1 MQNIPHLKWIGIVV
15 GSFLLPLSF
24 ASAQSCG
31 DFISTYD
38 YGDGNGPVD
47 ERESI
52 EDCSNPLGETDG
64 PEWYVPTV
72 ALDGAVLEEGDQV
85 MMSELPVTK
94 SLSITNGLPD
104 YYLTTSLVRH
114 EGEDYRYIDQFVS
127 EQVTFMATGTYSL
140 ITVVAEPPVMMS
152 SASKLEKIAKLF
164 IPSVYAQSSEE
175 LFYEVYAITFT
186 VDMVPVE
193 PPAPTGASSVLFLP
207 GIQASRLYTEGVLGT
222 ENQLWEPN
230 INADVIKLA
239 MTESGDSIN
248 DVYTRDVLD
257 EVYGVINVYEGFL
270 RFLDG
275 LIADDVIQ
283 DWKPY
288 AYDWRY
294 DVFDIVENG
303 SVYKSGVNGEPQ
315 VIYPSG
321 VLEELAATSKS
332 GKVTIVAH
340 SNGGLLAKA
349 LMIQLEAEGK
359 ANLVD
364 DIVFIGTPQLGTP
377 KAVASVLHGYGQ
389 ALLGGLLVSDE
400 TSRRSA
406 VNMPGV
412 YGLLPSQLYTDTS
425 SEPVVLFDESPSTA
439 LFQER
444 YGESINTH
452 GELLDFLVGA
462 EGREKAED
470 VTQAE
475 LLNPAFVH
483 QSSSYH
489 DIQLDSWSAPVETG
503 VIEIVGVGID
513 TERGFH
519 YQEFKERVCEESDI
533 FGTSNCVVE
542 TLYKPVPLMTQSG
555 DGTVVDISAEGY
567 PGDKSTYYLDL
578 KLIKSDLDMTIKH
591 VNLTEFNLLQT
602 FVLQVLNDD
611 KGNIEF
617 LSETKPAFDE
627 SRYMLG
633 VHSPASISAADSQGN
648 QVGILNGN
656 LTEDIPGSSYRE
668 IADSKYIIVPKNTDI
683 DVLIE
688 GETEGGMTL
697 TVHELKEN
705 NQSEK
710 VYIPIEVISSSTRV
724 KFDINDSNISN
735 IKVDSNGDEVI
746 DIEFTPGGEEVGGEV
761 KASYET
767 LKAKIEDLSLRRAYE
782 RSLLRKVT
790 IAHRLSRKSKSSS
803 HIKRVELVLLR
814 SLRWQLRLYNKKN
827 IIDDNQYEE
836 LKNIIDSL
844 QKT

>member
-15 GSFLLPLSF
+15 GSFLLPLTF

-31 DFISTYD
+31 DFIFTYD
-38 YGDGNGPVD
+38 FGGELIV
-47 ERESI
+47 EREPV
-52 EDCSNPLGETDG
+52 EDCANPFGETDG
-64 PEWYVPTV
+64 PESYIPTV
-72 ALDGAVLEEGDQV
+72 TLNGTQVGNDEHVLV
-85 MMSELPVTK
+85 TELPVTQ
-94 SLSITNGLPD
+94 SVSIVNSLPD
-104 YYLTTSLVRH
+104 YFLTASLVRH
-114 EGEDYRYIDQFVS
+114 EGEDFRYIDQFVS
-127 EQVTFMATGTYSL
+127 DTITFTATGTYT
-140 ITVVAEPPVMMS
+140 IIATYFEPPVLAQTKS
-152 SASKLEKIAKLF
+152 RWQKIAAFLVPTVF
-164 IPSVYAQSSEE
+164 AQFPEE
-175 LFYEVYAITFT
+175 LFYEVYATTFT

-193 PPAPTGASSVLFLP
+193 PPVPTGASSVLFLP
-207 GIQASRLYTEGVLGT
+207 GIQASRLYTEGALGT
-222 ENQLWEPN
+222 ENRLWEPN

-239 MTESGDSIN
+239 MTESGESVN

-303 SVYKSGVNGEPQ
+303 SVYKSSVNGEPQ
-315 VIYPSG
+315 VIYLVE

-349 LMIQLEAEGK
+349 LMIQLEAEGR

-364 DIVFIGTPQLGTP
+364 NVVFVGSPQLGTP

-400 TSRRSA
+400 TSRRSV
-406 VNMPGV
+406 VNMPGA
-412 YGLLPSQLYTDTS
+412 YGLLPSKMYVDTADD
-425 SEPVVLFDESPSTA
+425 PVVMFDESPSTV
-439 LFQER
+439 LFEEK
-444 YGESINTH
+444 YGESINSH

-475 LLNPAFVH
+475 LLNPTFVQ
-483 QSSSYH
+483 QSSDYH
-489 DIQLDSWSAPVETG
+489 DVQLDSWVAPAGTE
-503 VIEIVGVGID
+503 VIEVVGVGLD

-519 YQEFKERVCEESDI
+519 YKEFKERVCDESDI
-533 FGTSNCVVE
+533 FGTSNCIVE
-542 TLYKPVPLMTQSG
+542 TLYKPVPLMSQSG

-567 PGDKSTYYLDL
+567 QGDKSTYYLDL

-602 FVLQVLNDD
+602 FILQVLDDD

-617 LSETKPAFDE
+617 LSETKPAFTE

-633 VHSPASISAADSQGN
+633 VHSPVTITVTDSEGH
-648 QVGILNGN
+648 QVGVLDGN

-683 DVLIE
+683 EVLIE

-697 TVHELKEN
+697 TVHELEEGS
-705 NQSEK
+705 QSEK

-724 KFDINDSNISN
+724 RFDIYDSNISN
-735 IKVDSNGDEVI
+735 IKVDSNGDEVV
-746 DIEFTPGGEEVGGEV
+746 DLEFTPEGEEVGGDA
-761 KASYET
+761 KASYGA
-767 LKAKIEDLSLRRAYE
+767 LKAKIEDLSLRRVYE
-782 RSLLRKVT
+782 RSLLRKVS
-790 IAHRLSRKSKSSS
+790 IAHRLSKKSKSSL
-803 HIKRVELVLLR
+803 HIKRVEVVLLR
-814 SLRWQLRLYNKKN
+814 SLRWQLRLYNRKN
-827 IIDDNQYEE
+827 VIDDYQYEE
-836 LKNIIDSL
+836 LKSIIDSL
-844 QKT
+844 LNT